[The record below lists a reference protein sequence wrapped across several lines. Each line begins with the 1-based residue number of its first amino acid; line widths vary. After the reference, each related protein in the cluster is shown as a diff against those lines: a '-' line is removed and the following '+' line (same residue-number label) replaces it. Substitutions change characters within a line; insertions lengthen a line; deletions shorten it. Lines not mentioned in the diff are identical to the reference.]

1 MAHSRTGTGTV
12 RPIPENVAKAHYWCM
27 GDISTSPLVIEIAR
41 DLVAEGRHERRVEL
55 GNRQALVDAGWAARQ
70 AGQLLGR
77 RVRVTTSRCTGP
89 DTGFIVTVLVA
100 DR

>member
-1 MAHSRTGTGTV
+1 MRTKVT
-12 RPIPENVAKAHYWCM
+12 KAHHWYM
-27 GDISTSPLVIEIAR
+27 GEQATTPMVMEIAR
-41 DLVAEGRHERRVEL
+41 GLVAEGRHERRVEL

-77 RVRVTTSRCTGP
+77 RVQITTSRSAEP
-89 DTGFIVTVLVA
+89 DGGFVVTVVLD